1 MNTSANSLYGVSYG
15 GISGLVS
22 GMDTESMID
31 GMTAGTRAKI
41 AKHLQ
46 NKQILTWRTDA
57 YRSVSSKLIEFSE
70 KYTSY
75 TSKTNLYSSS
85 FFNQNQ
91 ITALGDYKDCV
102 SVTGTSTTAENLSVT
117 GIKQMATDARM
128 SLSSASDKMLETGTF
143 DLAGDTQQSIVA
155 GASLSIKYGNKDFT
169 INLDDDK
176 TYNNAQDIA
185 NALNDEINANS
196 NLDTLRGK
204 VTFAVSGDAL
214 TMSIGATESNTVEIT
229 GGTTDFMSA
238 VGFSEGDT
246 LSSTGSTTLTGS
258 AITSPDDLMKLV
270 NTAESLAEKNISFTY
285 NGVTK
290 AITLPDKDAL
300 SAMATG
306 DDFALMLK
314 GKLEDAF
321 GTDRFDVNFVEDGSA
336 TKGSLQITTTSPSG
350 GSDDSSVLAMSWAD
364 SGILGKNGIFGVPN
378 GESNRVNVEATIA
391 DSGLKD
397 SGAFT
402 SVELTDADGNKY
414 QGYEIDINGTNLTF
428 KETDTIKDIMD
439 KINQSDAKVQIS
451 YATTS
456 DTFTIKSTETGAGGK
471 VEIKDV
477 SGNFAKNLFG
487 NTSDGAG
494 LVYGTNSVN
503 NNGDVSEKEGQD
515 AKVMVSFNGGQD
527 TMEIIRSSNT
537 FTLDGLNITLN
548 NTFNVDGTEDKPI
561 TFSSKVNSDKI
572 VDAVKTMVDD
582 YNSMIELVNKELGTK
597 RNRDYPP
604 LTKEQKEA
612 MSEDQI
618 EKWEEKAKAGMLFN
632 DSDISSLSN
641 ELRFVFSS
649 VSSTE
654 LSKIGLTTSS
664 NWRENGKV
672 SLDEDK
678 FRAALETRPE
688 DVKKLFTEEKEKD
701 KSTGGVMV
709 RLKETLDRYASTT
722 GATKGIL
729 VEKAGST
736 SAPVSILK
744 NALLTQ
750 MKSIDEMVDNLEDK
764 LKMQT
769 TRYTKQF
776 TALEK
781 LMSQMNT
788 QSSWLSQQFGS

>member
-258 AITSPDDLMKLV
+258 AITSSDDLMKLV

-336 TKGSLQITTTSPSG
+336 TKGSLQITTTSPSDG
-350 GSDDSSVLAMSWAD
+350 ADVSSVLAMSWAD

-391 DSGLKD
+391 DSGLKGSFHSD
-397 SGAFT
+397 GGEYKININD
-402 SVELTDADGNKY
+402 VEV
-414 QGYEIDINGTNLTF
+414 TF
-428 KETDTIKDIMD
+428 KETDTLKDIME

-471 VEIKDV
+471 IKIDDKN
-477 SGNFAKNLFG
+477 GDFAKNLFG
-487 NTSDGAG
+487 NAG
-494 LVYGTNSVN
+494 DADDLTYGTENLAN
-503 NNGDVSEKEGQD
+503 NNTNTTAKEGQD